1 MAYNITLSNGDAL
14 ISGGLV
20 DGTIDTTSS
29 SITLVGKNYP
39 GYGTFL
45 NQNMV
50 RLIENFA
57 KSSAPTS
64 PLPGQLWWD
73 TTAGVK
79 YLKVN
84 TSASKG
90 TSAAVWKTIV
100 TTTNGASAPTGPVV
114 GEQWWDTINAQLKVW
129 SGSDWKIVGPA
140 ATSTTGNTGAIPDT
154 IVATSPAG
162 TYVVLKFYIDNNL
175 VGIWSKESVPLT
187 TTVTGFTTVNP
198 GINLSTSVVQSF
210 AGNATSALALSVAG
224 TNIPSSS
231 FLRNDQTGSITGSL
245 TLSGVASDAGLTLG
259 AGGDFNISIGGD
271 NPDDVVLKNVT
282 QGGNIVLSLNSTLG
296 SQTRFLRGNAVSGL
310 AEAYSSPTAA
320 SASLSFATKGY
331 VDQQLGGGGTGTST
345 FSANIVPSANL
356 TYSLGSSTSWWDN
369 IYGTA
374 IHAKYADLAERF
386 SSDQSYTP
394 GTIVGLGGIKEI
406 TVVNDELSEDV
417 FGVISTRAAYLMNS
431 AAGTDAT
438 HPPVAVQGRVPVKV
452 IGKIYKGDRLV
463 AAGNGLARAGSK
475 NEITPWNVIG
485 RALED
490 KLDSGEGTIEAIV
503 KLNS

>member
-14 ISGGLV
+14 ITGGLV

-29 SITLVGKNYP
+29 SLTLVGKNYP
-39 GYGTFL
+39 GYGVFL
-45 NQNMV
+45 NQNMI
-50 RLIENFA
+50 RLSENFA

-84 TSASKG
+84 TSATKG
-90 TSAAVWKTIV
+90 TASAAWKTIV
-100 TTTNGASAPTGPVV
+100 TTSNGASAPASPVV

-129 SGSDWKIVGPA
+129 SGSEWKIVGPA
-140 ATSTTGNTGAIPDT
+140 ATSTTGNSGAIPDT

-162 TYVVLKFYIDNNL
+162 TYVVLKFYIDNDL
-175 VGIWSKESVPLT
+175 VGIWSKEDVPLT
-187 TTVTGFTTVNP
+187 TTTTGFTTINP
-198 GINLSTSVVQSF
+198 GINLSTSIVQSF
-210 AGNATSALALSVAG
+210 AGNATSALALSVGGAS
-224 TNIPSSS
+224 IPSSS

-259 AGGDFNISIGGD
+259 AGGDFNVSIGGD

-282 QGGNIVLSLNSTLG
+282 TGGNIVLSLKNTVG
-296 SQTRFLRGNAVSGL
+296 SQTKFFRGNAVSGL
-310 AEAYSSPTAA
+310 AEAYSTPTSTA
-320 SASLSFATKGY
+320 SSLSFATKGY
-331 VDQQLGGGGTGTST
+331 VDQQLGGGGTGTAT
-345 FSANIVPSANL
+345 FAANIVPSANL
-356 TYSLGSSTSWWDN
+356 TYNLGSTTAWWDN

-374 IHAKYADLAERF
+374 VHAKYADLAERF
-386 SSDQSYTP
+386 SSDQSYSP
-394 GTIVGLGGIKEI
+394 GTIVGLGGVKEI
-406 TVVNDELSEDV
+406 TVVNEELSEDV

-431 AAGTDAT
+431 GAGPDAT

-452 IGKIYKGDRLV
+452 IGKIRKGDRLV
-463 AAGNGLARAGSK
+463 AAGNGLARSGAK

-490 KLDSGEGTIEAIV
+490 KTDTGEGTIEAIV